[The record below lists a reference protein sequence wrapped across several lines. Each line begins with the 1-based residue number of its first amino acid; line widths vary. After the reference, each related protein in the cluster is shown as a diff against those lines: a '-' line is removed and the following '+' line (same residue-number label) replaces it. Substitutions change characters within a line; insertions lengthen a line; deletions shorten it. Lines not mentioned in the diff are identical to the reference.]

1 MSSLMILLLFYNYL
15 FFAMFR
21 NSVSVIFPELK
32 IELSV
37 NEPLLGVLITVEL
50 LTSLLTNFA
59 AIPLERRF
67 GRRGACVLG
76 LFLCFLGV
84 LSFSFSGTYLLALI
98 SLAIVGAGQG
108 IFVPTFYSTLG
119 DALPKRRGII
129 LGVANSVFTLGGFLG
144 PIMVA
149 SLSVLY
155 GWRVPFLLLV

>member
-1 MSSLMILLLFYNYL
+1 MILLPFYNYL

-37 NEPLLGVLITVEL
+37 SEPLLGVLITVEL

-67 GRRGACVLG
+67 GRRGTCVLG

-84 LSFSFSGTYLLALI
+84 LFFSFSGTYLLALI
-98 SLAIVGAGQG
+98 YLAIVGAGQG
-108 IFVPTFYSTLG
+108 DLCANLLFYV
-119 DALPKRRGII
+119 RRRPSEKKGYY
-129 LGVANSVFTLGGFLG
+129 SWGGE
-144 PIMVA
+144 
-149 SLSVLY
+149 
-155 GWRVPFLLLV
+155 